1 QSITALT
8 GTIDDPAATVVVT
21 VDGVNYNATNNGNG
35 TWTLADNTL
44 PALTDG
50 THTVSVTATDVA
62 GNISTPATGTL
73 TVDSTAPTLA
83 IGTDDL
89 ALAAG
94 ETANISFTFSEPV
107 IGFDATD
114 ITVVGG
120 TLTGLSTTDG
130 VTWTAVF
137 TPDGTGTAPSISVAN
152 GSYTDAVGNPGI
164 GDVLDGTDGFIVDL
178 VAPVVGFTN
187 TATNDTTP
195 ALTGTIDDPAA
206 TVVVTVDGV
215 NYNAINNGNGT
226 WTLADNTLP
235 ALTDGTHTVSVTAT
249 DVAGNISTPAT
260 GTLTVDSTA
269 PTLAIGT
276 DDLALAAGE
285 TANISFTFSEPV
297 IGFDATD
304 ITVVGGTLTGLSTT
318 DGVTW
323 TAVFTPDGI
332 GTAPSISVANGSYTD
347 AVGNPGIGDV
357 LDGTDGFIVDLVA
370 PVVGFTNTAT
380 NDTTPALTGTID
392 DPAATVVVTVDGV
405 NYNAINNG
413 NGTWTLAD
421 NTLPALTDGTHTVS
435 VTATDVA
442 GNISTPATGTL
453 TVDSTA
459 PTLAIGTDDL
469 ALAAGETANIS
480 FTFSEPVI
488 GFDATDIT
496 VVGGT
501 LTGLST
507 TDGVT
512 WTAVFTPDG
521 TGTAP
526 SISVANGSYTD
537 AVGNP
542 GIGDVLDGTDGFIVD
557 LVAPVVGFTNT
568 ATNDTTPALT
578 GTIDDPAATV
588 VVTVD
593 GVNYNAT
600 NNGNGTWTLAD
611 NTLPALT
618 DGTHTVSV
626 TATDVAGNIS
636 TPATGT
642 LTVDSTPPTLAISAT
657 DLNLAA
663 GESTTVTFT
672 FSEAVTG
679 FDATDVAVAGGT
691 LTGLT
696 TTDGVTWTATFTQD
710 GSATAPSLSVAN
722 NTYTDLAGN
731 PGSGASLAG
740 LTAD

>member
-1 QSITALT
+1 VTVDGVNYNATNNGNGTWTLADNTLPALTDGTHTVSVTATDVAGNISTPATGTLTVDSTAPTLAIGTDDLALAAGETANISFTFSEPVIGFDATDVTVVGGTLTGLSTTDGVTWTAVFTPDGTGNAPSISVANGSYTDAVGNPGIGDVLDGTDGFIVDLVAPVVGFTNTATNDTTPALT

-178 VAPVVGFTN
+178 IAPVVGFTN

-195 ALTGTIDDPAA
+195 ALTGTIDD
-206 TVVVTVDGV
+206 
-215 NYNAINNGNGT
+215 
-226 WTLADNTLP
+226 
-235 ALTDGTHTVSVTAT
+235 S
-249 DVAGNISTPAT
+249 
-260 GTLTVDSTA
+260 
-269 PTLAIGT
+269 
-276 DDLALAAGE
+276 
-285 TANISFTFSEPV
+285 
-297 IGFDATD
+297 
-304 ITVVGGTLTGLSTT
+304 
-318 DGVTW
+318 
-323 TAVFTPDGI
+323 
-332 GTAPSISVANGSYTD
+332 
-347 AVGNPGIGDV
+347 
-357 LDGTDGFIVDLVA
+357 
-370 PVVGFTNTAT
+370 
-380 NDTTPALTGTID
+380 
-392 DPAATVVVTVDGV
+392 
-405 NYNAINNG
+405 
-413 NGTWTLAD
+413 
-421 NTLPALTDGTHTVS
+421 
-435 VTATDVA
+435 
-442 GNISTPATGTL
+442 
-453 TVDSTA
+453 
-459 PTLAIGTDDL
+459 
-469 ALAAGETANIS
+469 
-480 FTFSEPVI
+480 
-488 GFDATDIT
+488 
-496 VVGGT
+496 
-501 LTGLST
+501 
-507 TDGVT
+507 
-512 WTAVFTPDG
+512 
-521 TGTAP
+521 
-526 SISVANGSYTD
+526 
-537 AVGNP
+537 
-542 GIGDVLDGTDGFIVD
+542 
-557 LVAPVVGFTNT
+557 
-568 ATNDTTPALT
+568 
-578 GTIDDPAATV
+578 AATV

-642 LTVDSTPPTLAISAT
+642 LTVDSTAPTLAISATDLNLAAGESTTVTFTFSEAVTGFDATDVAVAGGTLTGLTTTDGVTWTATFTQDGSATAPSLSVVNGSYTDLAGNPGSGASLAGLTADITPPTLAISAT

-710 GSATAPSLSVAN
+710 GSATAPSLSVVN
-722 NTYTDLAGN
+722 GSYTDLAGN

>member
-1 QSITALT
+1 
-8 GTIDDPAATVVVT
+8 
-21 VDGVNYNATNNGNG
+21 
-35 TWTLADNTL
+35 
-44 PALTDG
+44 
-50 THTVSVTATDVA
+50 
-62 GNISTPATGTL
+62 
-73 TVDSTAPTLA
+73 
-83 IGTDDL
+83 GTDDL

-137 TPDGTGTAPSISVAN
+137 TPDGT
-152 GSYTDAVGNPGI
+152 
-164 GDVLDGTDGFIVDL
+164 
-178 VAPVVGFTN
+178 
-187 TATNDTTP
+187 
-195 ALTGTIDDPAA
+195 
-206 TVVVTVDGV
+206 
-215 NYNAINNGNGT
+215 
-226 WTLADNTLP
+226 
-235 ALTDGTHTVSVTAT
+235 
-249 DVAGNISTPAT
+249 
-260 GTLTVDSTA
+260 
-269 PTLAIGT
+269 
-276 DDLALAAGE
+276 
-285 TANISFTFSEPV
+285 
-297 IGFDATD
+297 
-304 ITVVGGTLTGLSTT
+304 
-318 DGVTW
+318 
-323 TAVFTPDGI
+323 
-332 GTAPSISVANGSYTD
+332 
-347 AVGNPGIGDV
+347 
-357 LDGTDGFIVDLVA
+357 
-370 PVVGFTNTAT
+370 
-380 NDTTPALTGTID
+380 
-392 DPAATVVVTVDGV
+392 
-405 NYNAINNG
+405 
-413 NGTWTLAD
+413 
-421 NTLPALTDGTHTVS
+421 
-435 VTATDVA
+435 
-442 GNISTPATGTL
+442 
-453 TVDSTA
+453 
-459 PTLAIGTDDL
+459 
-469 ALAAGETANIS
+469 
-480 FTFSEPVI
+480 
-488 GFDATDIT
+488 
-496 VVGGT
+496 
-501 LTGLST
+501 
-507 TDGVT
+507 
-512 WTAVFTPDG
+512 
-521 TGTAP
+521 
-526 SISVANGSYTD
+526 
-537 AVGNP
+537 

-642 LTVDSTPPTLAISAT
+642 LTVDSTAPTLAISATDLNLAAGESTTVTFTFSEAVTGFDATDVTVAGGTLTGLTTTDGVTWTATFTQDGSATAPSLSVVNGSYTDLAGNPGSGASLAGLTADITPPTLAISAT

-740 LTAD
+740 LTADITPPTLAISATDLNLAAGES